1 MSERD
6 NCVNLCAERMQ
17 IRKQHTKISLALALL
32 VIAAVTAL
40 AYFPGMSAGFYFDD
54 KSNLLWVKA
63 LQWDQFSWSAVSNVL
78 RDARVTSRPMANI
91 SMALNHL
98 GSGLDPAPYHWTNLA
113 IHVVV
118 GFALFWVISLFQRH
132 HGGGPMDQNIA
143 LLAVALFLVH
153 PLNIQAT
160 TYVVQRMTSLAAL
173 FVLLGLGSYI
183 KARYQSETSTRR
195 AWLITTGICLLFSL
209 GNKEIGFLLIPLL
222 LLYEIC
228 FHRAALIGVS
238 SRTVARVGKPL
249 LSLGLLLL
257 LLSSIWLVWI
267 LTGDAVYWTGEMP
280 GRDFSAIERVLT
292 QGRAQFFYLSLLV
305 WPAPSR
311 LNLDHAF
318 TVSRSLVEPMTTL
331 LALVLIIVII
341 VIAIRSVR
349 TKPQLA
355 FPVLAY
361 FLLHSIEAGPFN
373 LELVF
378 EHRMYLP
385 MTMIAL
391 LIGLN
396 LRTLSTRHTVSTYAA
411 LLAIGI
417 LLSVFTYQRN
427 VVWGDEISFHRDV
440 AQKSPSKFRPQYNL
454 GTELGKI
461 GVLDEAQLALE
472 RAIRIEPENSLAHNQ
487 LANVFLLTG
496 RQELAEQHY
505 RMAVEHGPNNAEALF
520 NLARIQ
526 MSRGLYEE
534 PRQLLER
541 FVKVA
546 PPDLE
551 QQRQWALRQLNR

>member
-1 MSERD
+1 
-6 NCVNLCAERMQ
+6 MQ
-17 IRKQHTKISLALALL
+17 IRKQHNKTTLTLALL

-40 AYFPGMSAGFYFDD
+40 AYYPGMSAGFYFDD

-78 RDARVTSRPMANI
+78 RDAHVTSRPIANI

-113 IHVVV
+113 IHVAV

-132 HGGGPMDQNIA
+132 HGGGPMDQNVA

-173 FVLLGLGSYI
+173 FILLGLGSYI
-183 KARYQSETSTRR
+183 NARYRSGTGSRR
-195 AWLITTGICLLFSL
+195 AWLITTGICLLFSV

-228 FHRAALIGVS
+228 YHRAALIGVY

-249 LSLGLLLL
+249 LGLGFSLL
-257 LLSSIWLVWI
+257 LLSSIWLVWV
-267 LTGDAVYWTGEMP
+267 LTGDAAYWTGEMP
-280 GRDFSAIERVLT
+280 GRTFSAIERVLT

-318 TVSRSLVEPMTTL
+318 TVSRTLVEPVTTL
-331 LALVLIIVII
+331 LALVLIVVII

-349 TKPQLA
+349 TTPNLA

-391 LIGLN
+391 LISLN
-396 LRTLSTRHTVSTYAA
+396 VRSLSARHTVSTYAA
-411 LLAIGI
+411 LLAIGM

-472 RAIRIEPENSLAHNQ
+472 QAVRIEPQNSLAHNQ

-496 RQELAEQHY
+496 RPELAERHY

-520 NLARIQ
+520 NLARIL

-541 FVKVA
+541 FVIVA

-551 QQRQWALRQLNR
+551 QQRRWALQQLGR

>member
-6 NCVNLCAERMQ
+6 NCVNLRAERMQ

>member
-173 FVLLGLGSYI
+173 FILLGLGSYI
-183 KARYQSETSTRR
+183 NARYRSGTGSRR
-195 AWLITTGICLLFSL
+195 AWLITTGICLLFSV

-440 AQKSPSKFRPQYNL
+440 AQKSPSKFRPQYNR

-520 NLARIQ
+520 NLARIL
-526 MSRGLYEE
+526 MSRGLYEQ